1 MVKIER
7 YEIVELAGTE
17 TRRFWILD
25 NAKNKVLG
33 NYPTWEMAED
43 EIKKLP

>member
-1 MVKIER
+1 MVTQR
-7 YEIVELAGTE
+7 YEILELAGTE

-25 NAKNKVLG
+25 NAKNKVVG
-33 NYPTWEMAED
+33 NYPTLEMAEA